1 MTDPTSPAARHKPEN
16 LLANLACNLVAPTA
30 IMSFASGP
38 KALGPAAGLATAL
51 VFPIGYGIYDFT
63 RRRRV
68 NFISLIGF
76 ASVLV
81 TGGFGLLKL
90 DAFWFAVKDGALP
103 LIIGVAVLASLR
115 SREPLIHEIL
125 YNPQIV
131 EVDRIAVRL
140 AERGTEP
147 EFDRL
152 IRSSSYLI
160 ALAMFVSGGLNYL
173 FARLIIHSPAGTETF
188 NQELAKMHWV
198 SLAGISLPVVG
209 MMMFAL
215 WRLLRG
221 LERLTGLEMDDL
233 LAGTKKAPKSDTPGP
248 APSA

>member
-1 MTDPTSPAARHKPEN
+1 MTDATSPAAKAKPEN
-16 LLANLACNLVAPTA
+16 LFANLACNLVAPTA

-38 KALGPAAGLATAL
+38 KALGPAGGLVAAL
-51 VFPIGYGIYDFT
+51 VFPLGYGLADFL
-63 RRRRV
+63 RRRRF

-76 ASVLV
+76 ASVLI
-81 TGGFGLLKL
+81 TGGFGLMKL
-90 DAFWFAVKDGALP
+90 DGFWFAVKDGALP

-131 EVDRIAVRL
+131 DVNRIAARL
-140 AERGTEP
+140 AERGTGS

-173 FARLIIHSPAGTETF
+173 FARLIIHSPAGTEAF
-188 NQELAKMHWV
+188 NRELAKMHWV
-198 SLAGISLPVVG
+198 SLAGISIPVVG

-215 WRLLRG
+215 WQLLRG
-221 LERLTGLEMDDL
+221 LERLTGLTMDEL
-233 LAGTKKAPKSDTPGP
+233 LAGSGKSAEPP
-248 APSA
+248 AGS